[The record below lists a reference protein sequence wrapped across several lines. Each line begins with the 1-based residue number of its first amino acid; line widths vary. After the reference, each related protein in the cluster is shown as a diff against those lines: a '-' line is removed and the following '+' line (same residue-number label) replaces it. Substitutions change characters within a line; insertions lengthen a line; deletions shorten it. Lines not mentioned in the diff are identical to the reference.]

1 MVHQKKE
8 KPGKLQIR
16 INPAYCKGCEIC
28 VAFCP
33 EQVLEMRGGVPAVVA
48 LERCT
53 ECLQCEMRCP
63 DFAIDVERYE
73 PIDPDAPWDEREE

>member
-1 MVHQKKE
+1 MVEGRRAKS
-8 KPGKLQIR
+8 GKLQIR
-16 INPAYCKGCEIC
+16 INPALCKGCEIC

-33 EQVLEMRGGVPAVVA
+33 EHVLAMKDGKPVVVA
-48 LERCT
+48 LEQCT

-73 PIDPDAPWDEREE
+73 PVAPPEPEED